1 MAIRAF
7 FCQNVASGCAFG
19 GFGVTVIPLQEQF
32 GVSRGMA
39 TLGLALSVLVIGLTS
54 PFIATLFGRFGLR
67 RTMSAGV
74 LLSGL
79 GYALLSVAPSMEAV
93 LLIYALPIGIGFTM
107 FGPLAAS
114 VLTGNWFQKNAG
126 MALGFVNMPL
136 FLALLPIIG
145 QIVIRD
151 HGLAPFY
158 LIMAALHLFLL
169 LLTLSI
175 VDAPIDVAEEEQGP
189 QSTPSQAAWTMAA
202 VMRQPIFWASVVG
215 GGLLS
220 AAGIIGVTH
229 LFALGLE
236 QGVPPEQAAMLA
248 SLLGAAS
255 VIGSLL
261 VGFLCGRIGPS
272 QTLTL
277 IGAGFALSWLV
288 LMITPDIRYMAA
300 AAIVMGTCTAGI
312 FPAVTMVS
320 ARAFGQASVARVVGV
335 YSLLATPPSF
345 LLPPLAGVLHD
356 AAGGY
361 QPVAASIVGGC
372 VAVTLIFWLAARM
385 TTPRADLIATA

>member
-32 GVSRGMA
+32 GASRGMA
-39 TLGLALSVLVIGLTS
+39 TLGLALAVLVIGLTS

-67 RTMSAGV
+67 WTMSTGV

-114 VLTGNWFQKNAG
+114 VLTGNWFSKNAG
-126 MALGFVNMPL
+126 TALGFVNMPL

-158 LIMAALHLFLL
+158 LILAALHLLL
-169 LLTLSI
+169 LPLTLSI
-175 VDAPIDVAEEEQGP
+175 VDAPAGVAEEAPDP
-189 QSTPSQAAWTMAA
+189 QSAPSQAPWTMAA
-202 VMRQPIFWASVVG
+202 VMRQPIFWASVAG
-215 GGLLS
+215 GGILS
-220 AAGIIGVTH
+220 AVGIIGVTH

-236 QGVPPEQAAMLA
+236 QGVAPEQAAMLA

-277 IGAGFALSWLV
+277 IGAGFGLSWLI
-288 LMITPDIRYMAA
+288 LLLTPDIRFMVAG
-300 AAIVMGTCTAGI
+300 AIVMGTCTAGI

-356 AAGGY
+356 AVGGY
-361 QPVAASIVGGC
+361 QPVSASIIGGC
-372 VAVTLIFWLAARM
+372 VAVTLIFWFAARLAA
-385 TTPRADLIATA
+385 PRASVVATA